1 MTTFIVRRL
10 ASLVLTLLGGFT
22 VLFILFF
29 ALPGAPAELMAGGGN
44 KNPSPAVVAAIRE
57 KFHLNDSVAEQYVR
71 RLGETVTLSG
81 TSYQTKEPVRD
92 VVADRLP
99 NSLRLAVWAI
109 AIEITVGVGFG
120 VLSARRRN
128 SFADYA
134 STLSAVV
141 MSAIPVFVL
150 AYLLKQVTGVY
161 AFQHNWPEALRMPPI
176 GIGPEKWFLGIIPG
190 STEQFKFL
198 IQPALILAS
207 VSTAIVARLTRT
219 TVLEASTMD
228 HVRTA
233 RSKGLS
239 DGEVTRR
246 HILRNALIPV
256 VTFLGIDFGTLVGF
270 AVLTETVFD
279 WPGLGSKVARAAS
292 SGDLPVV
299 LALSMVVML
308 VYGLANLI
316 VDVSYAWLDPRIRRN
331 GGAR

>member
-10 ASLVLTLLGGFT
+10 VSLLLTLLGGFT

-29 ALPGAPAELMAGGGN
+29 ALPGDPAELMAGGGN

-57 KFHLNDSVAEQYVR
+57 KFHLNDSVPEQYVR

-81 TSYQTKEPVRD
+81 TSYQTKEAVRD
-92 VVADRLP
+92 VVAERLP

-161 AFQHNWPEALRMPPI
+161 AFQHNWPDALRLPPI
-176 GIGPEKWFLGIIPG
+176 GIGPKEWYLGFIP
-190 STEQFKFL
+190 SLEQLKYL
-198 IQPALILAS
+198 IQPAIILAS

-233 RSKGLS
+233 RSKGLR

-292 SGDLPVV
+292 TQDLPVV

-308 VYGLANLI
+308 VYGIANLV
-316 VDVSYAWLDPRIRRN
+316 VDVSYAWLDPRIRLN
-331 GGAR
+331 GRSK

>member
-10 ASLVLTLLGGFT
+10 VSLLLTLLGGFT

-29 ALPGAPAELMAGGGN
+29 ALPGDPAELMAGGGN

-57 KFHLNDSVAEQYVR
+57 KFHLNDSVPEQYVR

-92 VVADRLP
+92 VVAERLP

-128 SFADYA
+128 SVADYA

-161 AFQHNWPEALRMPPI
+161 AFQHNWPDALRLPPI
-176 GIGPEKWFLGIIPG
+176 GIGPKEWYLGFIP
-190 STEQFKFL
+190 SLEQLKYL

-233 RSKGLS
+233 RSKGLR

-292 SGDLPVV
+292 TQDLPVV

-308 VYGLANLI
+308 VYGIANLV
-316 VDVSYAWLDPRIRRN
+316 VDVSYAWLDPRIRLN
-331 GGAR
+331 GRSK

>member
-10 ASLVLTLLGGFT
+10 VSLLLTLLGGFT

-29 ALPGAPAELMAGGGN
+29 ALPGDPAELMAGGGN

-57 KFHLNDSVAEQYVR
+57 KFHLNDSVPEQYVR

-81 TSYQTKEPVRD
+81 TSYQTKEAVRD
-92 VVADRLP
+92 VVAERLP

-161 AFQHNWPEALRMPPI
+161 AFQHNWPDALRLPPI
-176 GIGPEKWFLGIIPG
+176 GIGPKEWYLGFIP
-190 STEQFKFL
+190 SLEQLKYL
-198 IQPALILAS
+198 IQPAIILAS

-233 RSKGLS
+233 RSKGLR

-292 SGDLPVV
+292 TQDLPVV

-308 VYGLANLI
+308 VYGIANLI
-316 VDVSYAWLDPRIRRN
+316 VDVSYAYLDPRIRLN
-331 GGAR
+331 GSSK